1 MRIDRRTS
9 LDRLLPRACTLQVGS
24 CLQQH
29 AFPGQ
34 HINDTFQ
41 LAASATP
48 MEVPEASPIHML
60 HHQLA
65 GAGCVHM
72 HAGGADGGGAA
83 PGVAPTCFLDA
94 ASHLG
99 LRLKGEWLR
108 FPLLPPTAVS
118 PTAATGLTE
127 FGSPTSS
134 CEHCNGYLF
143 IGSLFAQ
150 NLRELEVRRCSC

>member
-1 MRIDRRTS
+1 
-9 LDRLLPRACTLQVGS
+9 
-24 CLQQH
+24 
-29 AFPGQ
+29 
-34 HINDTFQ
+34 
-41 LAASATP
+41 
-48 MEVPEASPIHML
+48 MEVPATEASHILML
-60 HHQLA
+60 QCQLA

-83 PGVAPTCFLDA
+83 PGGATPPCFLDA

-99 LRLKGEWLR
+99 LRLKGEWRR

-118 PTAATGLTE
+118 PAAATGLTE